1 MTTNHQT
8 GLKKKLSQVHFSFDF
23 VFGELVPVNTQ
34 HTPPLANQ
42 HWLEVIY
49 RTAIT

>member
-1 MTTNHQT
+1 MTTNHHI
-8 GLKKKLSQVHFSFDF
+8 GLKFFSQVHFPFDF
-23 VFGELVPVNTQ
+23 VFGESVPVNTQ

-49 RTAIT
+49 PTAIA